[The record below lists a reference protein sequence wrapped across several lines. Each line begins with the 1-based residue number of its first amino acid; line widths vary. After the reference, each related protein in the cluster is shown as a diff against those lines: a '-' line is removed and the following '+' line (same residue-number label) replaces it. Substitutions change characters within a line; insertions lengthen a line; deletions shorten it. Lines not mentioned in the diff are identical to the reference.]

1 MEAHALLAR
10 WRHEIQIALQQ
21 RRAAMARAVLPRM
34 SLSDNFMLS
43 GHVASSPSS
52 HFRLDTL
59 EPQFVVQTES
69 GNCARDH
76 EYEALRTHPPPGV
89 SPEAAILTYAS
100 LVRENDDPEAM
111 RIDAPPGL
119 ESMMD
124 LEEPQLGD
132 NGEPG
137 VGDTN

>member
-1 MEAHALLAR
+1 
-10 WRHEIQIALQQ
+10 
-21 RRAAMARAVLPRM
+21 M

-59 EPQFVVQTES
+59 EPQSNVQTES
-69 GNCARDH
+69 GNRARDH

-89 SPEAAILTYAS
+89 SPEAAALTYAS
-100 LVRENDDPEAM
+100 RVGEDDDLVAM

-119 ESMMD
+119 GNMD
-124 LEEPQLGD
+124 LEDSET
-132 NGEPG
+132 G